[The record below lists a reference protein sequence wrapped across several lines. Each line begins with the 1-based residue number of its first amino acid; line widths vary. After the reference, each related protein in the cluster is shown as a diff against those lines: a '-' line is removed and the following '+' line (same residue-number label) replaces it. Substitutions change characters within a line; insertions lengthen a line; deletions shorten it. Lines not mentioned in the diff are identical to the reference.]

1 MQLDI
6 EESSAQKPW
15 QVAEFVFGKNLNM
28 FPLPSLHF
36 YFSFIWWF
44 GKCISMVLLLEYM
57 MKR

>member
-15 QVAEFVFGKNLNM
+15 QVAEFVFGKNLNR
-28 FPLPSLHF
+28 FRLPSLHLYFTF
-36 YFSFIWWF
+36 YLMIYEVYILW
-44 GKCISMVLLLEYM
+44 LLRNM

>member
-15 QVAEFVFGKNLNM
+15 QVAEFVFGKNLNR
-28 FPLPSLHF
+28 FPLSSLHF
-36 YFSFIWWF
+36 VFFFYLMLCEVYNLW
-44 GKCISMVLLLEYM
+44 LLRNM